1 MKRDAGHGGAGSRR
15 HVGADAARHSTRRQ
29 LLIAI
34 GASALAPLASF
45 AQQRGKLW
53 RIGFLLAGA
62 RPASID
68 AHYLGAFA
76 RGLRELGYVEG
87 KNFEI
92 EWRFAEGNYQRL
104 PALAA
109 ELVGLKVD
117 LLVTGGIAANRAL
130 QQATSTI
137 PIVNATMSEPVA
149 NGLVASLTRPGGNIT
164 GLSLTTTDMS
174 PKHLE
179 LLKIMLPKLSRLAM
193 LVNLGNPAH
202 TATAKSIETNAK
214 KLGVRVLQLDA
225 RNPDGIQR
233 NFAIMK
239 QERADA
245 VIVLVDAFFLGQRQQ
260 FAELALKN
268 HLPSIFSAQE
278 HVEAGGLM
286 SYGQSLTDLYRRAA
300 GYADKIFKGAKPA
313 DMPIE
318 QPAVFSLAINR
329 KTAKAL
335 GLTIPQELLL
345 RADEV
350 IE

>member
-1 MKRDAGHGGAGSRR
+1 MKRDAGHDGAGSRR
-15 HVGADAARHSTRRQ
+15 RVGADDVRRSTRRQ
-29 LLIAI
+29 LLIALS
-34 GASALAPLASF
+34 ASALAPLASF

-53 RIGFLLAGA
+53 RIGFLVAGT
-62 RPASID
+62 RPASMD
-68 AHYLGAFA
+68 AHYIGAFA

-87 KNFEI
+87 KNFEF
-92 EWRFAEGNYQRL
+92 EWRFGDGNYQRL

-117 LLVTGGIAANRAL
+117 LLVTGGTVANRAL
-130 QQATSTI
+130 QQATTTI
-137 PIVNATMSEPVA
+137 PIVNATMSDPVES
-149 NGLVASLTRPGGNIT
+149 GLVASLSRPGGNIT
-164 GLSLTTTDMS
+164 GLSLTTSDMS
-174 PKHLE
+174 PKHIE
-179 LLKIMLPKLSRLAM
+179 LAKLMLPKLSRLAV
-193 LVNLGNPAH
+193 LVNFGNPAH
-202 TATAKSIETNAK
+202 PATAKSIEANAK
-214 KLGVRVLQLDA
+214 KLVVRVQKLDA

-239 QERADA
+239 RERADA
-245 VIVLVDAFFLGQRQQ
+245 VIVLVDAFFLSQRQQ
-260 FAELALKN
+260 LAELALKN
-268 HLPSIFSAQE
+268 RLPSIFSAQE

-300 GYADKIFKGAKPA
+300 GFVDKIIKGAKPA

-329 KTAKAL
+329 TTAKAL

-345 RADEV
+345 RADKV

>member
-1 MKRDAGHGGAGSRR
+1 M
-15 HVGADAARHSTRRQ
+15 
-29 LLIAI
+29 
-34 GASALAPLASF
+34 
-45 AQQRGKLW
+45 
-53 RIGFLLAGA
+53 
-62 RPASID
+62 
-68 AHYLGAFA
+68 
-76 RGLRELGYVEG
+76 
-87 KNFEI
+87 
-92 EWRFAEGNYQRL
+92 
-104 PALAA
+104 
-109 ELVGLKVD
+109 GLKVD

-268 HLPSIFSAQE
+268 RLPSIFSAQE

-345 RADEV
+345 RADKV